1 VQRDLPE
8 WVLTRAIWLPI
19 LQNER
24 EIELG
29 CYFGPYHGRYN
40 VTGRRV
46 Y

>member
-1 VQRDLPE
+1 M
-8 WVLTRAIWLPI
+8 RAIWLPI

-29 CYFGPYHGRYN
+29 RYFSPYHGRYN
-40 VTGRRV
+40 VTDRRA